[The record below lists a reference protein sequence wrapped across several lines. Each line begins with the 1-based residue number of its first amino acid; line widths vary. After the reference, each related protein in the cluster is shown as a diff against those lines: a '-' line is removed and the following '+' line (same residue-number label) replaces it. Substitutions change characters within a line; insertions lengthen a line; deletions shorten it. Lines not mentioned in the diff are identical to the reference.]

1 VNKPVSVTG
10 VNVTGTD
17 SGNYTVAATGST
29 TATIDVRPQSVFT
42 GAAGGAWSNPA
53 NWDVMPDGANVA
65 SVLIRAAGAAQVVFD
80 GAAPAARLQSL
91 VNGGNLLLAANG
103 LDAARISNTGTL
115 TIGAGASLDL
125 SAKTLEGSGS
135 LTNLGALR
143 LANNNIAGP
152 LLNAGS
158 LTLSGTNRLASLS
171 NSAQVSLADGTTTI
185 TGRYVQSAG
194 TTRLG
199 ADGVPS
205 PTLAADVVIDAG
217 TLQGSARIAGSLTVN
232 GGTLAP
238 GSSPGAI
245 GIGGDLTLGS
255 AATVAL
261 ELGGTRP
268 GSFDSLAVQGAA
280 RLAGN
285 VVVSSVDGFVPT
297 LTDTFAVLSSGSL
310 TGTFAGLSSAGAAMT
325 GFAAFQLKA
334 EVGGVLQPLPVA
346 GAGADPATTAALRA
360 GLLNT
365 QTSMQSSSAQSSS
378 AASDGS
384 ASSGLSASSASSAA
398 GSAAGSSGTGSGTG
412 TNSNGS
418 TGASGSASAGSA
430 TGTSSGSSSG
440 TPSSTG
446 ATSSTSTSGSTDL
459 PVVRRSAVSS
469 LELPDAPPAGSDK
482 SSSREVRHLKD
493 DKKDKTD
500 QKEPAC

>member
-1 VNKPVSVTG
+1 
-10 VNVTGTD
+10 
-17 SGNYTVAATGST
+17 
-29 TATIDVRPQSVFT
+29 
-42 GAAGGAWSNPA
+42 
-53 NWDVMPDGANVA
+53 
-65 SVLIRAAGAAQVVFD
+65 
-80 GAAPAARLQSL
+80 
-91 VNGGNLLLAANG
+91 
-103 LDAARISNTGTL
+103 
-115 TIGAGASLDL
+115 
-125 SAKTLEGSGS
+125 
-135 LTNLGALR
+135 
-143 LANNNIAGP
+143 
-152 LLNAGS
+152 
-158 LTLSGTNRLASLS
+158 
-171 NSAQVSLADGTTTI
+171 
-185 TGRYVQSAG
+185 
-194 TTRLG
+194 
-199 ADGVPS
+199 
-205 PTLAADVVIDAG
+205 VVIDAG
-217 TLQGSARIAGSLTVN
+217 MLQGAGRIAGSLTVN

-268 GSFDSLAVQGAA
+268 GSFDSLDVQGAA

-325 GFAAFQLKA
+325 GFAAFQLKV

-346 GAGADPATTAALRA
+346 GVGPDPVVATAAL
-360 GLLNT
+360 LT
-365 QTSMQSSSAQSSS
+365 SQTGIQVGSAQSRS

-384 ASSGLSASSASSAA
+384 ASSGLSASSASSATDSAA
-398 GSAAGSSGTGSGTG
+398 GSAAGSSGTGSSGTGSGTG

-446 ATSSTSTSGSTDL
+446 ATSSTSTSASTDL
-459 PVVRRSAVSS
+459 PVVRRSTVSS

-482 SSSREVRHLKD
+482 SSSREVRHVKD